1 MDKVNDLKVLYAE
14 DDDIIRDILYN
25 NLLSQIFKTVV
36 LAKDGKEAL
45 EYYQES
51 QDFDIIITDINMPKM
66 TGIELAKE
74 IKEIDPEMDIVIIS
88 AHSDTTNLIE
98 AIKIGISDFIL
109 KPIDFDMLLTT
120 LNKISQRI
128 LQERELEEK
137 NNLLFQQSKLAL
149 VGETLS
155 MIAHQWKQPLTTIS
169 INAGSINIKAQTE
182 LLDNEDALKLSDI
195 ILQKVDYLGNTIE
208 NFKNFF
214 KPEDVSK
221 KVFLQNTIESA
232 VDILKPILNEY
243 KIDITINSDCKHE
256 VEVYKNEFTQVI
268 IHMINNAK
276 DALVENNIENPY
288 IHLKLVE
295 DDNEYVTIEIQDNA
309 GGVDEE
315 IIEKIFD
322 PYFSTKSKNETG
334 LGLYMAKIIIEIYL
348 GGTIN
353 VVNKDDGALFSI
365 KLPINQF

>member
-1 MDKVNDLKVLYAE
+1 MDKIHDLKVLYAE
-14 DDDIIRDILYN
+14 DDDIIRDILYS
-25 NLLSQIFKTVV
+25 NLLSQMFKNVV
-36 LAKDGKEAL
+36 VAKDGQEAL
-45 EYYQES
+45 DYYKDEN
-51 QDFDIIITDINMPKM
+51 DFDIVITDINMPRM
-66 TGIELAKE
+66 TGIELCKE
-74 IKEIDPEMDIVIIS
+74 IRAIDPEMDIIIIS

-128 LQERELEEK
+128 LQERELAEK
-137 NNLLFQQSKLAL
+137 NSILFQQSKLAL

-169 INAGSINIKAQTE
+169 INAGTINIKAQTE
-182 LLDNEDALKLSDI
+182 SLEIDDAIKLSDV
-195 ILQKVDYLGNTIE
+195 ILDKVEYLGNTIE

-221 KVFLQNTIESA
+221 KVFLKDTIDQA
-232 VDILKPILNEY
+232 VSILKPILDEY
-243 KIDITINSDCKHE
+243 GIKISVNSSCTQE

-276 DALVENNIENPY
+276 DALVEKNIENPY
-288 IHLKLVE
+288 VNI
-295 DDNEYVTIEIQDNA
+295 DINDNNGYVLIDISDNA
-309 GGVDEE
+309 GGIDDE
-315 IIEKIFD
+315 IIDKVFD

-348 GGTIN
+348 SGFIS
-353 VVNKDDGALFSI
+353 VVNNDDGAVFTV
-365 KLPINQF
+365 KLPINSI

>member
-14 DDDIIRDILYN
+14 DDDIIRDILYS
-25 NLLSQIFKTVV
+25 NLLSQLFKTVV
-36 LAKDGKEAL
+36 VATNGQEAL
-45 EYYQES
+45 EYYQ
-51 QDFDIIITDINMPKM
+51 QDRDFDIVITDINMPKM
-66 TGIELAKE
+66 NGIELSKE
-74 IKEIDPEMDIVIIS
+74 IKAMDKDMDIVIIS
-88 AHSDTTNLIE
+88 AHSDTENLIE

-109 KPIDFDMLLTT
+109 KPIDFDMLLST

-128 LQERELEEK
+128 LQQRELVEK

-182 LLDNEDALKLSDI
+182 MLDNDDALNLSDI
-195 ILQKVDYLGNTIE
+195 ILQKVEYLGNTIE

-221 KVFLQNTIESA
+221 KVFLQNTIQSA
-232 VDILKPILNEY
+232 VEILKPILDEH
-243 KIDITINSDCKHE
+243 KIDISIDSNCTHE

-276 DALVENNIENPY
+276 DALIENNIQNPL
-288 IHLKLVE
+288 IKINLSE
-295 DDNEYVTIEIQDNA
+295 DDGYVTISISDNA
-309 GGVDEE
+309 GGIDDE
-315 IIEKIFD
+315 IIEKVFD

-348 GGTIN
+348 SGTIS
-353 VVNKDDGALFSI
+353 VVNNNDGAIFSI
-365 KLPINQF
+365 RLPKNNI